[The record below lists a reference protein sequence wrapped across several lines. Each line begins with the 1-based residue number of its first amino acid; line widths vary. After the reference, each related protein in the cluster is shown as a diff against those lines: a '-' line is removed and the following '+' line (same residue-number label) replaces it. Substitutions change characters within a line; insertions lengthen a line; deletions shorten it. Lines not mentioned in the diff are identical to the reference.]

1 MICDPV
7 ASSVEA
13 SGIDEASVLLQ
24 KFRRDINRISDA
36 DRMTR
41 KRGLQKLLE
50 DLPWK
55 VIKQKKSLE
64 KLLNDHIVH
73 LLIDGLA
80 DPVEKCRELTIA
92 LLSSSFAVIKSGP
105 LIAGVV
111 SKMIRSLCDRIND
124 IPCSET
130 AEELRLQ
137 ILELLKSIMKDESF
151 IIFFGK
157 NPTEVADIILAAMSK
172 ELLDTFP
179 AAKRACAEIVCAI
192 SEFSPLSVRMSFKPL
207 LKSLIGN
214 ATHQHSKTRSATLQ
228 VIQLVSFYSRIHQ

>member
-1 MICDPV
+1 MIADPMT
-7 ASSVEA
+7 SIVEA
-13 SGIDEASVLLQ
+13 SETDEASVMLQ

-41 KRGLQKLLE
+41 KRGLQKLLD

-55 VIKQKKSLE
+55 AIKQKRSLE
-64 KLLNDHIVH
+64 KLLNDNIVH

-80 DPVEKCRELTIA
+80 DPVEKCRELTIS
-92 LLSSSFAVIKSGP
+92 LLSSSFMVIRSGP
-105 LIAGVV
+105 TIVGVV
-111 SKMIRSLCDRIND
+111 LKMIRALCDRISD
-124 IPCSET
+124 IPSKET

-137 ILELLKSIMKDESF
+137 ILELLKMIMKDESF

-157 NPTEVADIILAAMSK
+157 DTSEVADVILAAMSK

-228 VIQLVSFYSRIHQ
+228 VVELISNCRIHP